1 MSDTKLPEIHYTE
14 RVYPCKIVGVIDG
27 DTVVVDIDRGHGQWS
42 LGEKIR
48 LRLSDAAEMSST
60 DPKLQQM
67 AQLARLR
74 VQECLPVGSSQ
85 QLRTYY
91 TPKSK
96 VEEREKFG
104 RFQGDFFLYGKYNL
118 YPELLELRFLTGL
131 LFHQN
136 LTVPYKGDSKAKIQ
150 AKHLHNWEYHEL
162 NGSFSVLT

>member
-104 RFQGDFFLYGKYNL
+104 RFQGDFTQWDHVHGT
-118 YPELLELRFLTGL
+118 RFLTWIL
-131 LFHQN
+131 SCEK
-136 LTVPYKGDSKAKIQ
+136 LTVRYSGESKAKVIQ
-150 AKHLHNWEYHEL
+150 KHLENWEYHEL
-162 NGSFSVLT
+162 KGSFSVLT